1 MGKLSGVDIPIC
13 AVHHEYLVTAT
24 LPEVAEL
31 KRELPVVRDMDGSYY
46 CRQERSGLL
55 VGPYETADRMKIMED
70 WYDSGPPKSKSR
82 RQESYS
88 SFPCYTLKEIQT
100 IRTFPR
106 KSESSDLGFIIVVRI
121 AWTSC
126 WELLLYS

>member
-1 MGKLSGVDIPIC
+1 MGKLSGLDIPIC

-24 LPEVAEL
+24 LPEVTEL

-70 WYDSGPPKSKSR
+70 WYDNGPPKSKSR
-82 RQESYS
+82 
-88 SFPCYTLKEIQT
+88 CNILTYTI
-100 IRTFPR
+100 F
-106 KSESSDLGFIIVVRI
+106 
-121 AWTSC
+121 
-126 WELLLYS
+126 

>member
-1 MGKLSGVDIPIC
+1 MGKLSGLDIPIC

-24 LPEVAEL
+24 LPEVAER

-70 WYDSGPPKSKSR
+70 WYDNGPPKSKS
-82 RQESYS
+82 QWQQNDS
-88 SFPCYTLKEIQT
+88 SFPSYSQ
-100 IRTFPR
+100 R
-106 KSESSDLGFIIVVRI
+106 KLSQFGFFRLF
-121 AWTSC
+121 SK
-126 WELLLYS
+126 L